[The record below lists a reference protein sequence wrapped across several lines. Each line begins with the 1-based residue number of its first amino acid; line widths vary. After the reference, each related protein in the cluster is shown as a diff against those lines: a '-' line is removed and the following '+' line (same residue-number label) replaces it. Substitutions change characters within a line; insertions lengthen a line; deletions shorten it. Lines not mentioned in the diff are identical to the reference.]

1 VTSFPGSASD
11 GAQAACR
18 RGEQLR
24 NVGRWDEALAAFDEV
39 LAIKPD
45 DRDALL
51 GRSQTLF
58 RMRRFAEAL
67 VCVRAMVEGS
77 GDTSPEIWLEA
88 ASTLMVLNRLSEART
103 ALRNALRLAPQ
114 SAGAWSSFGDV
125 LAREGKDVAAEA
137 CLRRSANLDSLDP
150 IVRLKL
156 GQWMVQTARHEEA
169 IGFFN
174 DVRRLAPW
182 IPDALSGLAQT
193 FISQGRLDD
202 AEPLLRQVLDVHGA
216 HLDARLGLA
225 RLLLLKGDYARGW
238 PAYEWW
244 RRRLDAKISSFSAP
258 EWDGAPIPGKTL
270 LVHIEQGLG
279 DAIQFLRFIPL
290 LAARGIKVVLLIRPE
305 LTRLCHSLAGVA
317 EICCDERSLPAFD
330 FHIPLLSVPWRLQ
343 IDLDR
348 LPADVPYLSVI
359 PTTKLPVPGGTR
371 LKVGLVWAGEP
382 TQGNDRL
389 RSTTLEPLL
398 SLAVI
403 PGVTLYSLQ
412 VGSRAADL
420 PALAPPAL
428 VVDMAPRLKDL
439 ADTADVIGQL
449 DLVITV
455 DTAVAHLAGALGK
468 PVWVMLSFA
477 PDWRW
482 MLGRED
488 MPWYPSMRLF
498 RQTVPRQWDDVI
510 ARVGADLAD
519 LAASSKEPDPD
530 PRADASASC

>member
-1 VTSFPGSASD
+1 
-11 GAQAACR
+11 
-18 RGEQLR
+18 
-24 NVGRWDEALAAFDEV
+24 
-39 LAIKPD
+39 
-45 DRDALL
+45 
-51 GRSQTLF
+51 
-58 RMRRFAEAL
+58 
-67 VCVRAMVEGS
+67 
-77 GDTSPEIWLEA
+77 
-88 ASTLMVLNRLSEART
+88 
-103 ALRNALRLAPQ
+103 LRLAPQ
-114 SAGAWSSFGDV
+114 SARAWSSFGDL
-125 LAREGKDVAAEA
+125 LAREGQEIAAEG
-137 CLRRSANLDSLDP
+137 CLRRSADLDTYDP

-182 IPDALSGLAQT
+182 IPDAISGLAQT

-202 AEPLLRQVLDVHGA
+202 AEPLLRQVLETNGA
-216 HLDARLGLA
+216 HLDSRLALA

-238 PAYEWW
+238 PAYEWR
-244 RRRLDAKISSFSAP
+244 RRRLDAKISSFSVP
-258 EWDGAPIPGKTL
+258 EWDGAPISGKTL

-279 DAIQFLRFIPL
+279 DVIQFLRFIPL

-305 LTRLCHSLAGVA
+305 LQRLCRSLAPIA
-317 EICCDERSLPAFD
+317 EICCEESSLPAFD

-348 LPADVPYLSVI
+348 LPADVPYLSVA
-359 PTTKLPVPGGTR
+359 PTTKLPAPSGTR

-389 RSTTLEPLL
+389 RSATLEPLL
-398 SLAVI
+398 SLADI
-403 PGVTLYSLQ
+403 PGIALYSLQ

-420 PALAPPAL
+420 QALAHPDL
-428 VVDMAPRLKDL
+428 VFDMAPRLRDL

-482 MLGRED
+482 MLGRDD

-510 ARVGADLAD
+510 ARVGAALAR
-519 LAASSKEPDPD
+519 LAASSKEPNPD
-530 PRADASASC
+530 PRADVTAKRS